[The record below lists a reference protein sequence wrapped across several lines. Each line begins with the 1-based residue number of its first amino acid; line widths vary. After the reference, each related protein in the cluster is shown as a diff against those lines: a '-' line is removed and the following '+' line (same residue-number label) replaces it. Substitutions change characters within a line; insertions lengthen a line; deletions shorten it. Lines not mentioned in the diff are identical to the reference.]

1 MSSPKKLGSV
11 ALHLSELTGDDMQ
24 VDLSTRD
31 PDIAGMTANSQAVE
45 PGFLFAAL
53 PGNRVDGRDF
63 IADALARGAVAVLAP
78 PGTALPPGPSSGD
91 MPVPLL
97 TSPEPR
103 RQLALLAARFYGEQ
117 PKIAAAVTGT
127 NGKTSVAWFT
137 RRIWEALGHQP
148 AAMGTLGVTASSV
161 PDADGGGL
169 TTADP
174 VTLHRD
180 LKLLA
185 ENGIDHIVIEASSHG
200 LEQARLDGVRFA
212 AGAFT
217 NLSRDHLDYHKTME
231 SYRAAKLRLFDSVLP
246 PDATAVLNAD
256 ADDYAFFSSAA
267 QARGLRLIA
276 YGRTAQEIRID
287 RIEPLPAGQRL
298 GITLFGRHHE
308 ITLKVPGAFQAR
320 NALCALGLAIACGE
334 DAEAALAILPTLD
347 SPPGRLELVANRA
360 NGAAIYVDYAHT
372 PDALASVLGA
382 LRAHAAGR
390 LAVVFGCGGDRDKGK
405 RPQMGAIARDLA
417 DIIIVSDD
425 NPRTE
430 AAATIRREILASCPE
445 AAEIGD
451 RAEAIHHAISL
462 LAPDDVL
469 VIAGKG
475 HESGQIVG
483 NQMLPFDDAEIART
497 VVAATDGKVG

>member
-1 MSSPKKLGSV
+1 
-11 ALHLSELTGDDMQ
+11 MQ

-31 PDIAGMTANSQAVE
+31 PDIAGMTVTSQAVE

-63 IADALARGAVAVLAP
+63 IAEALARGAVAVLAL
-78 PGTALPPGPSSGD
+78 PGTSLPPGPSSGH

-97 TSPEPR
+97 TSAEPR

-117 PKIAAAVTGT
+117 PRIAAAVTGT

-148 AAMGTLGVTASSV
+148 AAMGTLGVTASKFSG
-161 PDADGGGL
+161 ADGGGL

-185 ENGIDHIVIEASSHG
+185 DNGIDHIVIEASSHG
-200 LEQARLDGVRFA
+200 LEQARLDGVRFT

-217 NLSRDHLDYHKTME
+217 NLSRDHLDYHKTMGL
-231 SYRAAKLRLFDSVLP
+231 YRAAKLRLFDSVVP

-267 QARGLRLIA
+267 RARGLKLIA
-276 YGRTAQEIRID
+276 YGRAAEEIRID
-287 RIEPLPAGQRL
+287 RIEPLPTGQRL
-298 GITLFGRHHE
+298 CITLFGHRHE
-308 ITLKVPGAFQAR
+308 ITFQIPGAFQAH
-320 NALCALGLAIACGE
+320 NALCALGLVIACG
-334 DAEAALAILPTLD
+334 DDSEAALTVLPTLD
-347 SPPGRLELVANRA
+347 SPPGRLELVARRA

-372 PDALASVLGA
+372 PAALASVLGA
-382 LRAHAAGR
+382 LRAHATGQ
-390 LAVVFGCGGDRDKGK
+390 LAVLFGCGGDRDTGK

-430 AAATIRREILASCPE
+430 IAATIRREILARCPE
-445 AAEIGD
+445 ATEIGD
-451 RAEAIHHAISL
+451 RTEAIHHVISL
-462 LAPDDVL
+462 LGPEDVL

-475 HESGQIVG
+475 HETGQIVG
-483 NQMLPFDDAEIART
+483 DQVLPFDDATVART
-497 VVAATDGKVG
+497 VVAALDGKAS

>member
-1 MSSPKKLGSV
+1 M
-11 ALHLSELTGDDMQ
+11 HLSELTGDDIQ

-31 PDIAGMTANSQAVE
+31 PDIAGMTADSQAIE

-63 IADALARGAVAVLAP
+63 IADALARGAVAVLAL
-78 PGTALPPGPSSGD
+78 PGTSLPPGPSSSH

-97 TSPEPR
+97 TSAEPR

-117 PKIAAAVTGT
+117 PRIALAVTGT

-148 AAMGTLGVTASSV
+148 AAMGTLGVTASKYSG
-161 PDADGGGL
+161 ADGGGL

-185 ENGIDHIVIEASSHG
+185 DNGIDHIVIEASSHG
-200 LEQARLDGVRFA
+200 LEQARLDGVRFT

-256 ADDYAFFSSAA
+256 SDDYAFFFSAA
-267 QARGLRLIA
+267 QARGLKLIA
-276 YGRTAQEIRID
+276 YGRAAEEIRID
-287 RIEPLPAGQRL
+287 RIEPLPTGQRL
-298 GITLFGRHHE
+298 GITLFGHRHE
-308 ITLKVPGAFQAR
+308 VILQITGAFQAR
-320 NALCALGLAIACGE
+320 NALCALGLAIACG
-334 DAEAALAILPTLD
+334 DDSEAALAVLPTLD
-347 SPPGRLELVANRA
+347 SPPGRLELVARRA

-382 LRAHAAGR
+382 LRVHAAGR
-390 LAVVFGCGGDRDKGK
+390 LAVLFGCGGDRDTGK
-405 RPQMGAIARDLA
+405 RPQMGAIACDLA

-430 AAATIRREILASCPE
+430 VAATIRREISARCPE
-445 AAEIGD
+445 ATEIGD

-462 LAPDDVL
+462 LGPDDVL

-475 HESGQIVG
+475 HEIGQIVG
-483 NQMLPFDDAEIART
+483 DQVLPFDDATVARA
-497 VVAATDGKVG
+497 VVASLDGKAS

>member
-1 MSSPKKLGSV
+1 
-11 ALHLSELTGDDMQ
+11 MQ

-78 PGTALPPGPSSGD
+78 PGTSLPPGD

-97 TSPEPR
+97 TTPEPR
-103 RQLALLAARFYGEQ
+103 RQLAMLAARFYGGQ
-117 PKIAAAVTGT
+117 PRIAAAVTGT

-148 AAMGTLGVTASSV
+148 AAMGTLGVTGAGV
-161 PDADGGGL
+161 PGTDGGGL

-185 ENGIDHIVIEASSHG
+185 DNGIDHIVIEASSHG
-200 LEQARLDGVRFA
+200 LEQARLDGVKFS

-217 NLSRDHLDYHKTME
+217 NLSRDHLDYHKTMDA
-231 SYRAAKLRLFDSVLP
+231 YRAAKLRLFDSVLP

-256 ADDYAFFSSAA
+256 SDDYAFFSSAA
-267 QARGLRLIA
+267 RARGLRLIA
-276 YGRTAQEIRID
+276 YGRAATEIRID
-287 RIEPLPAGQRL
+287 RIEPLPTGQRL
-298 GITLFGRHHE
+298 GLTLFGRGHE
-308 ITLKVPGAFQAR
+308 IMLQLPGAFQAR
-320 NALCALGLAIACGE
+320 NALCALGLAIACG
-334 DAEAALAILPTLD
+334 DNAEAALAVLPTLN
-347 SPPGRLELVANRA
+347 SPPGRLELVAHRA

-382 LRAHAAGR
+382 LRAHTAGR
-390 LAVVFGCGGDRDKGK
+390 LAVLFGCGGDRDKGK

-417 DIIIVSDD
+417 DLTIVSDD
-425 NPRTE
+425 NPRSE
-430 AAATIRREILASCPE
+430 SAATIRREILASCP
-445 AAEIGD
+445 AATEIGD

-462 LAPDDVL
+462 LNPEDVL

-475 HESGQIVG
+475 HETGQIVG
-483 NQMLPFDDAEIART
+483 DQVTPFDDAQIARA
-497 VVAATDGKVG
+497 VVDAMDGKTS